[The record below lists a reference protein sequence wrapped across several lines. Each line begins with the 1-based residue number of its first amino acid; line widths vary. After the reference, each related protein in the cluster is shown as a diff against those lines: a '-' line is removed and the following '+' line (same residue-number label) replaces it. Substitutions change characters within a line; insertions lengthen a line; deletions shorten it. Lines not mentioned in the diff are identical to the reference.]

1 MDQHPLRFSTVPVNG
16 IQLHVAEAGPPDGPL
31 VILLHGFPEFWY
43 GWRRQIPALAAAGF
57 HVVAPDQRGYN
68 LSSKPAWVVGYRT
81 EALVSDVLALAD
93 HFGRQTFRLAGHDWG
108 AFVAWSTALTAP
120 RRVEKLAIL
129 NVPHPTVAYRALRTS
144 PEQMLRSTYAAFFQL
159 PRLPEAFLRRGG
171 AAWMLR
177 ASSRP
182 GTFTRADLTCYREA
196 WSRRG
201 ALTAMLN
208 WYRAALRYPFRPP
221 MERVQPPTLILW
233 GRHDTALR
241 WQSALES
248 LKLCEQGELIY
259 YPASHWVQH
268 EMAEQVSRELLGFF
282 A

>member
-1 MDQHPLRFSTVPVNG
+1 MEHKLIPTNG
-16 IQLHVAEAGPPDGPL
+16 VTLHAVAAGPEDGPL
-31 VILLHGFPEFWY
+31 VLLLHGFPEFWY

-57 HVVAPDQRGYN
+57 RVLAPDQRGYN
-68 LSSKPAWVVGYRT
+68 LSDRPR
-81 EALVSDVLALAD
+81 ALSAYSLDALAND
-93 HFGRQTFRLAGHDWG
+93 ALGLIDASGRERVYLVGHDWG
-108 AFVAWSTALTAP
+108 AMVAWWVALIAP
-120 RRVEKLAIL
+120 HRVQRLAIL

-196 WSRRG
+196 WSRPG